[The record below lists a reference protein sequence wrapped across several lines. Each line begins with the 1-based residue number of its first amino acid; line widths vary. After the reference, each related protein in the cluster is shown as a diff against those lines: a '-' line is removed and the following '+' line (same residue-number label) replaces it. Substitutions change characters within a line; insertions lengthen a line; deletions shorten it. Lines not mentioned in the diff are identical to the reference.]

1 MMSLLRKTAGFWIA
15 ISLLAGCS
23 GASQPP
29 SAVTPSPSLAS
40 ASLATE
46 TPQAATSQ
54 PTATTSPTAEAPRR
68 SKYTLDATLDYARH
82 HLAVDERIAYI
93 NSSSETLT
101 ELVLM
106 VEPLYYPGTFQLDRL
121 EWGEGEQVE
130 GVITETGWLRFGLK
144 QPLAPGEKVNLSLSY
159 QLNLPSPTPSAA
171 IRPIPFGYTERQ
183 ANLVDWYPFVPPFIP
198 GKGWLAHPA
207 GFYGE
212 HLVFESV
219 DFSVNLRLAEN
230 QPEIVIAASAS
241 AQRDG
246 EWLRFEHRQARNF
259 AFSASPDYQVLT
271 AQAGAVQVTSYAFNG
286 QEAANQ
292 AVLDTTVKSLEL
304 YSRLFGAYPHSSL
317 AVVEADFLDGM
328 EYDGMYFL
336 SKGFYNLYT
345 GTPAEYLIAI
355 AAHETAHQWWYAQV
369 GNDQALEPWLDEAL
383 CTYSER
389 LFFETYYPEALN
401 WWWAY
406 RVNYYQPRGRVDDSI
421 YNPRGEAEPYRAYR
435 DAVYLNGAVFLEEL
449 RTLVG
454 DETFL
459 QFLSIYAERYSGQI
473 ATREAFFTV
482 LRELLSSNQQAELD
496 GLVKKYFS
504 IVE

>member
-1 MMSLLRKTAGFWIA
+1 MMRLLRKASGYLIVL
-15 ISLLAGCS
+15 SLLTSCA

-29 SAVTPSPSLAS
+29 SAVTPSPSLAQ

-46 TPQAATSQ
+46 TSPA
-54 PTATTSPTAEAPRR
+54 PTAPPTAIASPTIEAPLR
-68 SKYTLDATLDYARH
+68 SHYTLDASLDYARH

-93 NSSSETLT
+93 NNSSETLT
-101 ELVLM
+101 ELILM

-121 EWGEGEQVE
+121 EWGAGEPIE
-130 GVITETGWLRFGLK
+130 GVSTETGWLRFPLK
-144 QPLAPGEKVNLSLSY
+144 QPLAPGEGVDLALSY

-183 ANLVDWYPFVPPFIP
+183 ANLVDWYPFVPPFVP
-198 GKGWLAHPA
+198 GQGWLAHPA

-212 HLVFESV
+212 HLVFESA
-219 DFSVNLRLAEN
+219 DFSVSLRLEEA
-230 QPEIVIAASAS
+230 QPEIVIAASA
-241 AQRDG
+241 AAIRDG

-259 AFSASPDYQVLT
+259 AFSASPYYQTIT
-271 AQAGAVQVTSYAFNG
+271 AQAGAIQVTSYAFGG

-292 AVLDTTVKSLEL
+292 AVLDTTVKALEL
-304 YSRLFGAYPHSSL
+304 YSRLFGPYPRSNL

-355 AAHETAHQWWYAQV
+355 AAHETAHQWWYALV

-389 LFFETYYPEALN
+389 LFYENYYPEAMN

-406 RVNYYQPRGRVDDSI
+406 RVNYYLPRGRVDDSI

-449 RTLVG
+449 RTLIG

-459 QFLSIYAERYSGQI
+459 QFLGIYADQNSGQI
-473 ATREAFFTV
+473 ATRADFFTT
-482 LRELLSSNQQAELD
+482 LRELLSTDQQSELD
-496 GLVKKYFS
+496 KLSKKYFS

>member
-1 MMSLLRKTAGFWIA
+1 MMRLLRKTTGVLIA
-15 ISLLAGCS
+15 LSLLASCS
-23 GASQPP
+23 SARQPP
-29 SAVTPSPSLAS
+29 SVATPSPSLAL

-46 TPQAATSQ
+46 TSPAPTAS
-54 PTATTSPTAEAPRR
+54 PTATASPTVETPRR
-68 SKYTLDATLDYARH
+68 SHYTLNATLDYARH
-82 HLAVDERIAYI
+82 HLAVDEKIAYA
-93 NSSSETLT
+93 NNSSETLT

-106 VEPLYYPGTFQLDRL
+106 VEPLYYSGTFQLDRL
-121 EWGEGEQVE
+121 EWGEGGPIE
-130 GVITETGWLRFGLK
+130 GVSTETGWLRFALK
-144 QPLAPGEKVNLSLSY
+144 QPLAPGEVVNLALSY

-171 IRPIPFGYTERQ
+171 IRPIPFGYTDRQ

-207 GFYGE
+207 GYYGE

-219 DFSVNLRLAEN
+219 DFNVNLRLAEN
-230 QPEIVIAASAS
+230 QPGIVIAASTA
-241 AQRDG
+241 AVPDG

-259 AFSASPDYQVLT
+259 AFSASPYYQVLT
-271 AQAGAVQVTSYAFNG
+271 AQAGTVQVTSYAFG
-286 QEAANQ
+286 GEETANQ
-292 AVLDTTVKSLEL
+292 AVLDTTVKALEL
-304 YSRLFGAYPHSSL
+304 YGRLFGPYTRSSL

-345 GTPAEYLIAI
+345 GTPSEYLIAI

-389 LFFETYYPEALN
+389 LFFETYYPETLK
-401 WWWAY
+401 WWWDY

-449 RTLVG
+449 RTLIG

-459 QFLSIYAERYSGQI
+459 QFLGIYAERYSGQI
-473 ATREAFFTV
+473 ASQEAFFAV
-482 LRELLSSNQQAELD
+482 LGELLSANQQAELD
-496 GLVKKYFS
+496 ELVRMYF
-504 IVE
+504 IVVE